1 MPSVT
6 SNSVSGCSLFNVRK
20 LNAARYLHGT
30 SSTSTIAGFP
40 DELLSAIFHNATHD
54 FHDCYDAIFQ
64 ATTISHV
71 CQRWRN
77 VSLSTSSLWTV
88 IVLTFPTHR
97 NQIFRTVNW
106 LARSRSRPLHIYM
119 DFRDPAW
126 NWDEASHCF
135 GWKNMENV
143 MRLIL
148 PHAHRW
154 QKVELLTD
162 TWAPIFTFLS
172 YSSRLKSTPM
182 LEDVLLSRCNAFFAA
197 KGELFRPAAMRLP
210 ISWFG
215 GGSAFHSLR
224 RVSLAGVHVNWTNS
238 GLSGL
243 LELEL
248 KYHASE
254 VMPTL
259 HEFCDIISACPELER
274 LSILGWGPQLNVDV
288 APKQRT
294 LYLPHLRVF
303 AFGFID
309 VDYAIDLLSLFHFAA
324 LKTLSLEDISS
335 SLDPLHPCDASRLLE
350 YLAAA
355 HHGSCTTSA
364 HPFPCTTCGP
374 YPLSVL
380 SALELHGLTS
390 CEASLRCFLEE
401 TMALDHLVL
410 SGLDKTNL
418 QAIIP
423 DLITAAL
430 CPSLLD
436 LKFNDADSTTTAL
449 LTSLPAGTVRNPH
462 SPPMRV
468 VINNTSEDES
478 HDLVLALRA
487 AGIADIFTGNDI
499 S

>member
-6 SNSVSGCSLFNVRK
+6 LNSVSGSSFVNVSK

-30 SSTSTIAGFP
+30 STIAAVP
-40 DELLSAIFHNATHD
+40 DELLSAIFHIATHD
-54 FHDCYDAIFQ
+54 FHDHYDAIFH

-77 VSLSTSSLWTV
+77 ISLSNSSLWTV
-88 IVLTFPTHR
+88 IVFTFPTHR
-97 NQIFRTVNW
+97 IQFLRNINW
-106 LARSRSRPLHIYM
+106 LARSRSRPLHLYM
-119 DFRDPAW
+119 DFRDPTW

-135 GWKNMENV
+135 SWKNMENI

-148 PHAHRW
+148 PYAHRW

-172 YSSRLKSTPM
+172 YTSRIKSAPM
-182 LEDVLLSRCNAFFAA
+182 LQDILLSRCNAFFAA
-197 KGELFRPAAMRLP
+197 KGELFRPSAMKHP
-210 ISWFG
+210 VSWFG
-215 GGSAFHSLR
+215 GGAFHSLR

-274 LSILGWGPQLNVDV
+274 LSILGWGPQINADV
-288 APKQRT
+288 TPKQRT
-294 LYLPHLRVF
+294 LYLSRLRNF
-303 AFGFID
+303 TFGFID
-309 VDYAIDLLSLFHFAA
+309 VDYAIDLLSLFYFPA

-335 SLDPLHPCDASRLLE
+335 SLDPLHPCDSSSLLE
-350 YLAAA
+350 YLTAA
-355 HHGSCTTSA
+355 HHGSCTTSS
-364 HPFPCTTCGP
+364 HPFPCAMCSP
-374 YPLSVL
+374 YPLSL
-380 SALELHGLTS
+380 ISHLELHGLTS
-390 CEASLRCFLEE
+390 CGASLRCFLQE
-401 TMALDHLVL
+401 TTTLDHLVL

-418 QAIIP
+418 QAIVP
-423 DLITAAL
+423 DLIAAAL
-430 CPSLLD
+430 CPNLLD
-436 LKFNDADSTTTAL
+436 LKFNDADPMVVTL
-449 LTSLPAGTVRNPH
+449 LASLPVGTLRSSN
-462 SPPMRV
+462 SPSMRV
-468 VINNTSEDES
+468 VVVANDADSDDATHE
-478 HDLVLALRA
+478 LVHVLWA
-487 AGIADIFTGNDI
+487 AGVKVVILGNAT